1 MQMDSYV
8 NGIGIAELVSPAN
21 NSVKNNWAWETLQE
35 YLSKD
40 HGKHAPPQ
48 SKELDKICQN

>member
-1 MQMDSYV
+1 MQIDSNV
-8 NGIGIAELVSPAN
+8 NGIGIAELVSTAN

-35 YLSKD
+35 YLSQD
-40 HGKHAPPQ
+40 LGKHAPPQ